1 MCILMLFNDK
11 PKVITYHDLIQTMQI
26 SETDLKSHLIP
37 LCQYKILQKTPV
49 GKEFKME
56 DHFRVNI
63 SYSNNMYKVKV
74 PVMHSKAQKNAEA
87 NDL

>member
-1 MCILMLFNDK
+1 
-11 PKVITYHDLIQTMQI
+11 MQI

-37 LCQYKILQKTPV
+37 LCQFKILHKSPM

-56 DHFRVNI
+56 DQFRVNF
-63 SYSNNMYKVKV
+63 SYSNNMYKIKV
-74 PVMHSKAQKNAEA
+74 PVMHSKIKKDAEA